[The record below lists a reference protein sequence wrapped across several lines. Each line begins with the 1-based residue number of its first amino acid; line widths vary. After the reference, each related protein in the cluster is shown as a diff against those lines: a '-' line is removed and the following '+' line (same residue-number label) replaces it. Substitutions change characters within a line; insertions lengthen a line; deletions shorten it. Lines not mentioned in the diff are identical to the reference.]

1 VTRFSLPTAVA
12 LAASAALLLTACGG
26 GGSDSADKIQ
36 PSATTDTP
44 RATATSASPSPT
56 ASSLQRPVITLSGGA
71 KNVFE
76 GRHTGDA
83 KKDAI
88 LFDNEQ
94 WVNSMDEAILKGSL
108 NTPGVGFYSTD
119 RALENSVTFI
129 KGYLDKDKT
138 WIGTTRFFDRK
149 VTLANDGSAS
159 VIYCSD
165 ESKAFLKDRKTG
177 KVDNTPTTAQSY
189 VLYNTR
195 LTKSKQGIWRTS
207 QVISDR
213 GAKQCQP

>member
-1 VTRFSLPTAVA
+1 MTRSSLPIAVPVA
-12 LAASAALLLTACGG
+12 LAVSAGLLLTACGG
-26 GGSDSADKIQ
+26 GGSDSSDKIQ
-36 PSATTDTP
+36 PTGTATTAAP
-44 RATATSASPSPT
+44 TATTATPT
-56 ASSLQRPVITLSGGA
+56 ASSVQRPVITLPGGA

-76 GRHTGDA
+76 DQHTGDS
-83 KKDAI
+83 KTDAI
-88 LFDNEQ
+88 LHDNEQ

-108 NTPGVGFYSTD
+108 KTPGVGFYSTD
-119 RALENSVTFI
+119 KALENSITYI
-129 KGYLDKDKT
+129 KGYLDKNET

-149 VTLANDGSAS
+149 VTLMDGSAS

-165 ESKAFLKDRKTG
+165 ESKAFLKDRKTE
-177 KVDNTPTTAQSY
+177 KVDNTPTTARSY

-195 LTKSKQGIWRTS
+195 LVKSKQGIWQTT